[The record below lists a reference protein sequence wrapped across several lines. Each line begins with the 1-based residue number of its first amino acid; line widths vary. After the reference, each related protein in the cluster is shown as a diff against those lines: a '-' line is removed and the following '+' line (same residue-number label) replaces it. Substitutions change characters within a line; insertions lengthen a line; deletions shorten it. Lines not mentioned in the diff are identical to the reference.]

1 MQRPCFGM
9 AGCDIRSVG
18 PYVLEGTLGR
28 GQTGLV
34 KLGINCVTKKKVA
47 VKIIDRTKLSEQVLS
62 KVEREIAI
70 MKLIEHPHVLGLYD
84 VYESKKHLFLVLE
97 HVSGG
102 ELFDYLVKR
111 GRLPLGEARRF
122 FAQMIS
128 AVDFCHKHCI
138 CHRDLK
144 PENLLLDKKMNI
156 KVADF
161 GMASLQV
168 GDNAMLETSC
178 GSPHYAC
185 PEVIRGEKYDGRKA
199 DVWSCGV
206 ILYALL
212 VGALPFDDENLRNL
226 LEKVKRG
233 HFSIP
238 VFIPTDVQE
247 MIKGMITVDPEKRIT
262 MEAVKKHPF
271 LTSFKDELAP
281 VPHVAD
287 VVKTE
292 VIPSKDEVDP
302 DVLKSMSSLGCFKNR
317 EKLLRNLL
325 KQEKTIEKV
334 IYFMLLERK
343 ERSPSHEDATVA
355 AIKNI
360 REILEDAPRKRI
372 DSCGSPRL
380 QRPRKTSLT
389 ASPPVTP
396 RTRAETYSGAG
407 TSPLVHVSPKH
418 QPVCRSAQQES
429 PLSSP
434 PESPSHHATSP
445 PGSPWRSRFANF
457 KNAIVGSPRFHRKK
471 IANNFQE
478 SSTVSASPDSSPD
491 IAKRSW
497 FGHLMLGH
505 HNSHHKHEPFFIIT
519 REKPFSTVKADLV
532 HAFLSVSHLTHS
544 VLSQNGFKAEYK
556 KPGGKTMFKKAVRI
570 SVDICPADRDKQKE
584 STIHTI
590 SIVLESGPVH
600 RFKKLCEKLQ
610 LILLSNQRRSTSNCR
625 AEDESN
631 EEYRAPDEKD
641 ASSNNSKLQ
650 LTQLSDTESEGEV
663 LDSPRASTE
672 GVSTN
677 MNGKETEKNG

>member
-1 MQRPCFGM
+1 M
-9 AGCDIRSVG
+9 AGCEIRSVG
-18 PYVLEGTLGR
+18 PYILEGTLGR

-34 KLGINCVTKKKVA
+34 KLGVNCATKKKVA

-70 MKLIEHPHVLGLYD
+70 MKLIDHPHVLGLYD
-84 VYESKKHLFLVLE
+84 VYENKKHLFLVLE

-128 AVDFCHKHCI
+128 AVDFCHKHCV

-247 MIKGMITVDPEKRIT
+247 MIKGMITVDPGKRIT
-262 MEAVKKHPF
+262 LEQVKRHPF
-271 LTSFKDELAP
+271 LTSFKDELGP
-281 VPHVAD
+281 EPHVVD
-287 VVKTE
+287 IVKTE
-292 VIPSKDEVDP
+292 VIPNKDEVDP
-302 DVLKSMSSLGCFKNR
+302 DVLNSMSSLGCFKNR
-317 EKLLRNLL
+317 ERLIRNLL
-325 KQEKTIEKV
+325 KKEKTIEKV

-343 ERSPSHEDATVA
+343 ERSPTHEDKAVA
-355 AIKNI
+355 SMKNI
-360 REILEDAPRKRI
+360 KDILDDAPRKRV

-380 QRPRKTSLT
+380 RRTRKASLT
-389 ASPPVTP
+389 ESSPVTP
-396 RTRAETYSGAG
+396 RTRAGTYSGAG
-407 TSPLVHVSPKH
+407 TSPLVHVSPMH
-418 QPVCRSAQQES
+418 QPCRHTQQES

-434 PESPSHHATSP
+434 PESPSHHVTTP
-445 PGSPWRSRFANF
+445 PGSPWRSRLATF
-457 KNAIVGSPRFHRKK
+457 KQALVGSPRFHRKK
-471 IANNFQE
+471 LTSNFPENN
-478 SSTVSASPDSSPD
+478 TASASPDSSPD

-497 FGHLMLGH
+497 FGHLMLAH
-505 HNSHHKHEPFFIIT
+505 HTHQKHEPFFIIT
-519 REKPFSTVKADLV
+519 REKPFSTVKADVV

-556 KPGGKTMFKKAVRI
+556 KPRGKTMFKKAVRI
-570 SVDICPADRDKQKE
+570 SVDISPADQSNQE
-584 STIHTI
+584 GSSVHTI
-590 SIVLESGPVH
+590 SIVLDSGPVH

-625 AEDESN
+625 ADEEPK
-631 EEYRAPDEKD
+631 EERAASDEKG
-641 ASSNNSKLQ
+641 ASSKNSKLQ
-650 LTQLSDTESEGEV
+650 LAHLSDTESEGELV
-663 LDSPRASTE
+663 TSSRVTSTPV
-672 GVSTN
+672 VSR
-677 MNGKETEKNG
+677 MNGKGTEHHA

>member
-1 MQRPCFGM
+1 M
-9 AGCDIRSVG
+9 AGCEIRSVG
-18 PYVLEGTLGR
+18 PYILEGTLGR

-70 MKLIEHPHVLGLYD
+70 MKLIDHPHVLGLYD

-128 AVDFCHKHCI
+128 AVDFCHKHCV

-247 MIKGMITVDPEKRIT
+247 MIKGMINVDPAKRIT
-262 MEAVKKHPF
+262 MEEVKTHSF
-271 LTSFKDELAP
+271 LNSFKDELP
-281 VPHVAD
+281 SEPHVVD
-287 VVKTE
+287 IVKTE
-292 VIPSKDEVDP
+292 VIPVKDEIDP
-302 DVLKSMSSLGCFKNR
+302 DVLHSMSSLGCFKNR

-334 IYFMLLERK
+334 IYFMLLDRK
-343 ERSPSHEDATVA
+343 ERSPSHEDAAVA
-355 AIKNI
+355 SIKLK
-360 REILEDAPRKRI
+360 EILEDAPRKRV

-380 QRPRKTSLT
+380 QRPRKASLT

-396 RTRAETYSGAG
+396 RTRAETYSGG
-407 TSPLVHVSPKH
+407 GVSPLVHVSPKH
-418 QPVCRSAQQES
+418 QPYSQLLQDSS

-434 PESPSHHATSP
+434 PESPTHHATTP
-445 PGSPWRSRFANF
+445 PGSPWRSRLATF
-457 KNAIVGSPRFHRKK
+457 KHAIVGSPRFHRKK
-471 IANNFQE
+471 LSQNCVENSPA
-478 SSTVSASPDSSPD
+478 SASPDSSPD
-491 IAKRSW
+491 IVKRSW

-505 HNSHHKHEPFFIIT
+505 QNLHPKHEPFFIIT
-519 REKPFSTVKADLV
+519 REKPFSTVKADVV

-570 SVDICPADRDKQKE
+570 SVNICPTDQSKQE
-584 STIHTI
+584 NLSSVHTI

-610 LILLSNQRRSTSNCR
+610 LILLSNTRRSTSNCR
-625 AEDESN
+625 ADEDN
-631 EEYRAPDEKD
+631 KEERSSADEKR
-641 ASSNNSKLQ
+641 SCSQNSKLQ

-663 LDSPRASTE
+663 LDSPKVTKKPLANN
-672 GVSTN
+672 V
-677 MNGKETEKNG
+677 NGKSAEKLI

>member
-1 MQRPCFGM
+1 M
-9 AGCDIRSVG
+9 AGCDIKSVG

-34 KLGINCVTKKKVA
+34 KLGVNCVTKKKVA

-70 MKLIEHPHVLGLYD
+70 MKLVDHPHVLGLYD
-84 VYESKKHLFLVLE
+84 VYESKKHLFLILE

-128 AVDFCHKHCI
+128 AVDFCHKHCV

-212 VGALPFDDENLRNL
+212 VGALPFDDENLRTL
-226 LEKVKRG
+226 LEKVKKG

-238 VFIPTDVQE
+238 VFIPTDVQQ
-247 MIKGMITVDPEKRIT
+247 MIKGMITVDSGKRIT
-262 MEAVKKHPF
+262 MEEVKRHPF

-281 VPHVAD
+281 EPHVVD
-287 VVKTE
+287 IVKTE
-292 VIPSKDEVDP
+292 VIPSRDEIDP
-302 DVLKSMSSLGCFKNR
+302 DVLHSMSSLGCFKNR
-317 EKLLRNLL
+317 EKLIRNLL

-343 ERSPSHEDATVA
+343 ERSPTNEDKAVA
-355 AIKNI
+355 IHNIK
-360 REILEDAPRKRI
+360 EILEDAPRKRV

-380 QRPRKTSLT
+380 QRPRKASLN

-396 RTRAETYSGAG
+396 RSRADTYCGAVR
-407 TSPLVHVSPKH
+407 SPLVHVSPRH
-418 QPVCRSAQQES
+418 RSCRNAPPES

-434 PESPSHHATSP
+434 PESPSHNVTTP
-445 PGSPWRSRFANF
+445 PGSPWRSRLASF
-457 KNAIVGSPRFHRKK
+457 KHAIVGSPRFHRKK
-471 IANNFQE
+471 ITHNHTENSA
-478 SSTVSASPDSSPD
+478 SSTSPDSSPD
-491 IAKRSW
+491 IAKKSW

-505 HNSHHKHEPFFIIT
+505 HSHTKHEPFFIIT
-519 REKPFSTVKADLV
+519 REKPFSTVKADVV

-544 VLSQNGFKAEYK
+544 VLSQSGFKAEYK

-570 SVDICPADRDKQKE
+570 SVNISPADHSELEE
-584 STIHTI
+584 SSVHTI

-625 AEDESN
+625 ADEESR
-631 EEYRAPDEKD
+631 EERIVIEKKD
-641 ASSNNSKLQ
+641 SKNPKLH
-650 LTQLSDTESEGEV
+650 LTHLTDTESEGEI
-663 LDSPRASTE
+663 LDSPRGTGSKPV
-672 GVSTN
+672 VSQ
-677 MNGKETEKNG
+677 MNGKGPENTSQVL

>member
-1 MQRPCFGM
+1 M
-9 AGCDIRSVG
+9 AGCDMRSVG

-34 KLGINCVTKKKVA
+34 KLGVNCVTKKKVA

-70 MKLIEHPHVLGLYD
+70 MKLVDHPHVLGLFD
-84 VYESKKHLFLVLE
+84 VYESKKHLFLILE

-128 AVDFCHKHCI
+128 AVDFCHKHCV

-144 PENLLLDKKMNI
+144 PENLLLDRKMNI

-212 VGALPFDDENLRNL
+212 V
-226 LEKVKRG
+226 VKKG

-247 MIKGMITVDPEKRIT
+247 MIKGMITVDPGKRIT
-262 MEAVKKHPF
+262 VD
-271 LTSFKDELAP
+271 FKNELAP
-281 VPHVAD
+281 EPHVVD
-287 VVKTE
+287 IVKTE
-292 VIPSKDEVDP
+292 VIPSRDEIDP
-302 DVLKSMSSLGCFKNR
+302 DVLHSMSSLGCFKNR
-317 EKLLRNLL
+317 ERLIRNLL

-343 ERSPSHEDATVA
+343 ERSPTREDKAVA
-355 AIKNI
+355 SIHSVK
-360 REILEDAPRKRI
+360 EFLEDTPRKRV

-380 QRPRKTSLT
+380 QRPRKTSLIE
-389 ASPPVTP
+389 SPSTTP
-396 RTRAETYSGAG
+396 RPRAETYCGGG
-407 TSPLVHVSPKH
+407 TSAVVHVSPRH
-418 QPVCRSAQQES
+418 GSCRNAPPES

-434 PESPSHHATSP
+434 PESPSHQVTTP
-445 PGSPWRSRFANF
+445 PGSPWRSRLSNF

-471 IANNFQE
+471 IGHI
-478 SSTVSASPDSSPD
+478 SPRDH
-491 IAKRSW
+491 
-497 FGHLMLGH
+497 GL
-505 HNSHHKHEPFFIIT
+505 
-519 REKPFSTVKADLV
+519 
-532 HAFLSVSHLTHS
+532 VSHLTHS
-544 VLSQNGFKAEYK
+544 VLSQSGFKAEYK

-570 SVDICPADRDKQKE
+570 SVDISPADRSEFE
-584 STIHTI
+584 SSSVHTI

-610 LILLSNQRRSTSNCR
+610 VILLSNQRKSTSKGR
-625 AEDESN
+625 ER
-631 EEYRAPDEKD
+631 EETQDDRIPFHEREHAPD
-641 ASSNNSKLQ
+641 NSKLQ
-650 LTQLSDTESEGEV
+650 LAHLTDTESEGEV
-663 LDSPRASTE
+663 LDSPRGTGRKLSSSQ
-672 GVSTN
+672 V
-677 MNGKETEKNG
+677 NGKEAVYYTQV

>member
-1 MQRPCFGM
+1 M
-9 AGCDIRSVG
+9 AGYDIRSVG
-18 PYVLEGTLGR
+18 PYILEGTLGR

-34 KLGINCVTKKKVA
+34 KLGVNCVSKKKVA

-70 MKLIEHPHVLGLYD
+70 MKLIDHPHVLGLYD

-247 MIKGMITVDPEKRIT
+247 MIRGMITVDPGKRIT
-262 MEAVKKHPF
+262 MEDVKKHPF

-281 VPHVAD
+281 VPHVVD

-292 VIPSKDEVDP
+292 AIPSKDEVDP
-302 DVLKSMSSLGCFKNR
+302 DVLNSMSSLGCFKNR

-325 KQEKTIEKV
+325 KEEKTIEKV

-343 ERSPSHEDATVA
+343 ERSPTHEDAAVA
-355 AIKNI
+355 SIKHI
-360 REILEDAPRKRI
+360 KEILEDAPRKRV

-380 QRPRKTSLT
+380 QRPRKASLH
-389 ASPPVTP
+389 SPPVTP

-418 QPVCRSAQQES
+418 QPCHDAQQES

-445 PGSPWRSRFANF
+445 PGSPWRSRLATF
-457 KNAIVGSPRFHRKK
+457 KHALVGSPRFHRRKL
-471 IANNFQE
+471 ATNFQE
-478 SSTVSASPDSSPD
+478 NSTASPSPDSSPD

-505 HNSHHKHEPFFIIT
+505 HNSHSKHEPFFIIT
-519 REKPFSTVKADLV
+519 REKPFSTVKADVV
-532 HAFLSVSHLTHS
+532 HAFLSVNHLTHS

-570 SVDICPADRDKQKE
+570 SVDICPANQSKQEE
-584 STIHTI
+584 SSVHTI

-610 LILLSNQRRSTSNCR
+610 VILLSNQRRSTSNCR
-625 AEDESN
+625 AEDESK
-631 EEYRAPDEKD
+631 EEHCAPDNKD
-641 ASSNNSKLQ
+641 SSFNSKLQ
-650 LTQLSDTESEGEV
+650 LAQLSDTESEGEA
-663 LDSPRASTE
+663 LDSPN
-672 GVSTN
+672 VSKKPVAAHV
-677 MNGKETEKNG
+677 NGKEADKTA

>member
-1 MQRPCFGM
+1 M
-9 AGCDIRSVG
+9 AGSEIRSVG
-18 PYVLEGTLGR
+18 PYILEGTLGR

-34 KLGINCVTKKKVA
+34 KLGVNCVTKKKVA

-70 MKLIEHPHVLGLYD
+70 MKLIDHPHVLGLYD
-84 VYESKKHLFLVLE
+84 VYESKKHLFLILE

-102 ELFDYLVKR
+102 ELFDHLVKR

-128 AVDFCHKHCI
+128 AVDFCHKHCV

-247 MIKGMITVDPEKRIT
+247 MIRGMITIDPEKRIT
-262 MEAVKKHPF
+262 MEDVKKHSF
-271 LTSFKDELAP
+271 LNSFKDELP
-281 VPHVAD
+281 CEPHVVD
-287 VVKTE
+287 IVKTE
-292 VIPSKDEVDP
+292 IIPGKEEIDP
-302 DVLKSMSSLGCFKNR
+302 DVLHSMSSLGCFKNR

-343 ERSPSHEDATVA
+343 ERSPTHEDAAVPT
-355 AIKNI
+355 IKNLK
-360 REILEDAPRKRI
+360 EILEDAPRKRV

-380 QRPRKTSLT
+380 QRPRKSSLS
-389 ASPPVTP
+389 ASPPVSP
-396 RTRAETYSGAG
+396 RTRAETYTGG
-407 TSPLVHVSPKH
+407 VSPLVHVSPKH
-418 QPVCRSAQQES
+418 QPCNHLQQDS

-434 PESPSHHATSP
+434 PESPTHHATTP
-445 PGSPWRSRFANF
+445 PGSPWRTRLATF
-457 KNAIVGSPRFHRKK
+457 KHAIVGSPRFHRKK
-471 IANNFQE
+471 LSQNCAE
-478 SSTVSASPDSSPD
+478 SSPASASPDSSPD
-491 IAKRSW
+491 IVKRSW

-505 HNSHHKHEPFFIIT
+505 NTHPRHEPFFIIT
-519 REKPFSTVKADLV
+519 REKPFSTVKADVV

-556 KPGGKTMFKKAVRI
+556 KPGGKTMFRKTVRI
-570 SVDICPADRDKQKE
+570 SVNICPTDQAKQE
-584 STIHTI
+584 NSSIHTI

-610 LILLSNQRRSTSNCR
+610 LILLSNTRRSTSNCR
-625 AEDESN
+625 SEDNSK
-631 EEYRAPDEKD
+631 EEQSASDEKCG
-641 ASSNNSKLQ
+641 SSQSSKL
-650 LTQLSDTESEGEV
+650 LLAQLSDTESEGEL
-663 LDSPRASTE
+663 LDSPRASSKPLANN
-672 GVSTN
+672 V
-677 MNGKETEKNG
+677 NGKTAEKLT

>member
-1 MQRPCFGM
+1 M
-9 AGCDIRSVG
+9 AGCEIRSVG
-18 PYVLEGTLGR
+18 PYILEGTLGR

-34 KLGINCVTKKKVA
+34 KLGVNCATKKRVA

-70 MKLIEHPHVLGLYD
+70 MKLVDHPHVLGLYD

-128 AVDFCHKHCI
+128 AVDFCHKHCV

-226 LEKVKRG
+226 LKLVKRG

-247 MIKGMITVDPEKRIT
+247 MIRGMITVDPEKRIT
-262 MEAVKKHPF
+262 MEEVKKHSF
-271 LTSFKDELAP
+271 LNSFKEELP
-281 VPHVAD
+281 VEPHVVD
-287 VVKTE
+287 IVKTE
-292 VIPSKDEVDP
+292 VIPGKEEVDP
-302 DVLKSMSSLGCFKNR
+302 DVLHSMSSLGCFKNR

-343 ERSPSHEDATVA
+343 ERSPTHEDAAVA
-355 AIKNI
+355 MIKNLK
-360 REILEDAPRKRI
+360 EIVEDAPRKRV

-380 QRPRKTSLT
+380 QRPRKSSLT

-396 RTRAETYSGAG
+396 RTRAETYSGG
-407 TSPLVHVSPKH
+407 VSPLVHVSPKH
-418 QPVCRSAQQES
+418 QPYNHLQQDS

-434 PESPSHHATSP
+434 PESPTHHATTP
-445 PGSPWRSRFANF
+445 PGSPWRTRLATF

-471 IANNFQE
+471 LAHNCADN
-478 SSTVSASPDSSPD
+478 SPVSPSPDSSPD
-491 IAKRSW
+491 IVKRSW

-505 HNSHHKHEPFFIIT
+505 HNSHSRHEPFFIIT
-519 REKPFSTVKADLV
+519 REKPFSTVKADVV

-570 SVDICPADRDKQKE
+570 SVNISPTDQSKQE
-584 STIHTI
+584 NSSVHTI

-610 LILLSNQRRSTSNCR
+610 LILLSNTRRSTSNCR
-625 AEDESN
+625 ADEDGA
-631 EEYRAPDEKD
+631 EEKPASEEKIPCSQS
-641 ASSNNSKLQ
+641 AKLQ
-650 LTQLSDTESEGEV
+650 LAQLSDTESEGEL
-663 LDSPRASTE
+663 LDSPRVSKKPLASN
-672 GVSTN
+672 V
-677 MNGKETEKNG
+677 NGKTADKLI

>member
-1 MQRPCFGM
+1 M
-9 AGCDIRSVG
+9 AGFEIRSVG
-18 PYVLEGTLGR
+18 PYILEGTLGR

-70 MKLIEHPHVLGLYD
+70 MKLIDHPHVLGLYD

-102 ELFDYLVKR
+102 ELFDHLVKR

-128 AVDFCHKHCI
+128 AVDFCHKHCV

-238 VFIPTDVQE
+238 VFIPTDVQD
-247 MIKGMITVDPEKRIT
+247 MIRGMINVDPAKRLT
-262 MEAVKKHPF
+262 MEDVKKHSF
-271 LTSFKDELAP
+271 LNSFKDELP
-281 VPHVAD
+281 LEPHVVD
-287 VVKTE
+287 IVKTE
-292 VIPSKDEVDP
+292 VIPSKDEIDP
-302 DVLKSMSSLGCFKNR
+302 DVVHSMSSLGCFKNR
-317 EKLLRNLL
+317 ERLLRNLL

-343 ERSPSHEDATVA
+343 ERSPTHEDSAVAT
-355 AIKNI
+355 IKNLK
-360 REILEDAPRKRI
+360 EILEDAPRKRV

-396 RTRAETYSGAG
+396 RTRAETYSGVV
-407 TSPLVHVSPKH
+407 SPLVQVSPRH
-418 QPVCRSAQQES
+418 QPYTVQQQES
-429 PLSSP
+429 PLSTP
-434 PESPSHHATSP
+434 PESPTHHVTTP
-445 PGSPWRSRFANF
+445 PGSPWRTRLATF
-457 KNAIVGSPRFHRKK
+457 KNAIVSSPRFHRKK
-471 IANNFQE
+471 LSNCVEN
-478 SSTVSASPDSSPD
+478 SPVSASPDSSPD
-491 IAKRSW
+491 IVKRSW
-497 FGHLMLGH
+497 FGHLVLGH
-505 HNSHHKHEPFFIIT
+505 HNSHSKHEPFFIVT
-519 REKPFSTVKADLV
+519 REKPFSTVKADVV

-556 KPGGKTMFKKAVRI
+556 KPGGKTMFNKAVRI
-570 SVDICPADRDKQKE
+570 SVNISPTDQCRADK
-584 STIHTI
+584 SSVHTV

-610 LILLSNQRRSTSNCR
+610 LILLSNARRSTSNCR
-625 AEDESN
+625 AE
-631 EEYRAPDEKD
+631 EENVDEKSLSD
-641 ASSNNSKLQ
+641 DKRSCSENSKLH
-650 LTQLSDTESEGEV
+650 LAQLSDTESEGE
-663 LDSPRASTE
+663 LLEGKDSPRKNENTLKKT
-672 GVSTN
+672 V
-677 MNGKETEKNG
+677 NGGNSEKLV

>member
-1 MQRPCFGM
+1 M
-9 AGCDIRSVG
+9 AGCDIKSVG

-34 KLGINCVTKKKVA
+34 KLGVNCVTKKKVA

-70 MKLIEHPHVLGLYD
+70 MKLVDHPHVLGLYD
-84 VYESKKHLFLVLE
+84 VYESKKHLFLILE

-128 AVDFCHKHCI
+128 AVDFCHKHCV

-212 VGALPFDDENLRNL
+212 VGALPFDDENLRTL
-226 LEKVKRG
+226 LEKVKKG

-238 VFIPTDVQE
+238 VFIPTDVQQ
-247 MIKGMITVDPEKRIT
+247 MIKGMITVDSGKRIT
-262 MEAVKKHPF
+262 MEEVKRHPF

-281 VPHVAD
+281 EPHVVD
-287 VVKTE
+287 IVKTE
-292 VIPSKDEVDP
+292 VIPSRDEIDP
-302 DVLKSMSSLGCFKNR
+302 DVLHSMSSLGCFKNR
-317 EKLLRNLL
+317 EKLIRNLL

-343 ERSPSHEDATVA
+343 ERSPTNEDKAVA
-355 AIKNI
+355 IHNIK
-360 REILEDAPRKRI
+360 EILEDAPRKRV

-380 QRPRKTSLT
+380 QRPRKASLN

-396 RTRAETYSGAG
+396 RSRADTYCGAV
-407 TSPLVHVSPKH
+407 TSPLVHVSPRH
-418 QPVCRSAQQES
+418 RSCRNAPPES

-434 PESPSHHATSP
+434 PESPSHNVTTP
-445 PGSPWRSRFANF
+445 PGSPWRSRLASF
-457 KNAIVGSPRFHRKK
+457 KHAIVGSPRFHRKK
-471 IANNFQE
+471 ITHNHTENSA
-478 SSTVSASPDSSPD
+478 SSTSPDSSPD
-491 IAKRSW
+491 IAKKSW

-505 HNSHHKHEPFFIIT
+505 HSHTKHEPFFIIT
-519 REKPFSTVKADLV
+519 REKPFSTVKADVV

-544 VLSQNGFKAEYK
+544 VLSQSGFKAEYK

-570 SVDICPADRDKQKE
+570 SVNISPADHSELEE
-584 STIHTI
+584 SSVHTI

-625 AEDESN
+625 ADEESR
-631 EEYRAPDEKD
+631 EERIVIEKKD
-641 ASSNNSKLQ
+641 SKNPKLH
-650 LTQLSDTESEGEV
+650 LTHLTDTESEGEI
-663 LDSPRASTE
+663 LDSPRGS
-672 GVSTN
+672 GSKPVVSQ
-677 MNGKETEKNG
+677 MNGKGPENTSQVL

>member
-1 MQRPCFGM
+1 M
-9 AGCDIRSVG
+9 RSVG

-34 KLGINCVTKKKVA
+34 KLGVNCVTKKKVA

-70 MKLIEHPHVLGLYD
+70 MKLVDHPHVLGLFD
-84 VYESKKHLFLVLE
+84 VYESKKHLFLILE

-128 AVDFCHKHCI
+128 AVDFCHKHCV

-144 PENLLLDKKMNI
+144 PENLLLDRKMNI

-212 VGALPFDDENLRNL
+212 VGALPFDDENLRTL
-226 LEKVKRG
+226 LEKVKKG

-247 MIKGMITVDPEKRIT
+247 MIKGMITVDPGKRIT
-262 MEAVKKHPF
+262 MEEVKRHPF
-271 LTSFKDELAP
+271 LTSFKNELAP
-281 VPHVAD
+281 EPHVVD
-287 VVKTE
+287 IVKTE
-292 VIPSKDEVDP
+292 VIPSRDEIDP
-302 DVLKSMSSLGCFKNR
+302 DVLHSMSSLGCFKNR
-317 EKLLRNLL
+317 ERLIRNLL

-343 ERSPSHEDATVA
+343 ERSPTREDKAVA
-355 AIKNI
+355 SIHSVK
-360 REILEDAPRKRI
+360 EFLEDTPRKRV

-380 QRPRKTSLT
+380 QRPRKTSLIE
-389 ASPPVTP
+389 SPSTTP
-396 RTRAETYSGAG
+396 RPRAETYCGGG
-407 TSPLVHVSPKH
+407 TSAVVHVSPRH
-418 QPVCRSAQQES
+418 GSCRNAPPES

-434 PESPSHHATSP
+434 PESPSHQVTTP
-445 PGSPWRSRFANF
+445 PGSPWRSRLSNF

-471 IANNFQE
+471 IGHNHTE
-478 SSTVSASPDSSPD
+478 SSTSSTSPDSSPD

-505 HNSHHKHEPFFIIT
+505 HSHAKHEPFFIIT
-519 REKPFSTVKADLV
+519 REKPFSTVKADVV

-544 VLSQNGFKAEYK
+544 VLSQSGFKAEYK

-570 SVDICPADRDKQKE
+570 SVDISPADRSEFE
-584 STIHTI
+584 SSSVHTI

-610 LILLSNQRRSTSNCR
+610 VILLSNQRKSTSNGREC
-625 AEDESN
+625 
-631 EEYRAPDEKD
+631 EETQDDRIPVHEREHAPD
-641 ASSNNSKLQ
+641 NSKLQ
-650 LTQLSDTESEGEV
+650 LAHLTDTESEGEV
-663 LDSPRASTE
+663 LDSPRGTGRKLSLSQ
-672 GVSTN
+672 V
-677 MNGKETEKNG
+677 NGKEAVYYTQV